1 MEKKVNASNNGEID
15 IVAHNLSNT
24 LLNLHKSNPWIHTAL
39 KSKSTL
45 VNATS
50 SPSKT
55 LQERSM
61 SPKMRWKIMNNTTPR
76 SSSILKSFLF
86 DDASIAANT
95 FVKSPSYTPFEYQ

>member
-1 MEKKVNASNNGEID
+1 MIRHEILSTRKFEEEETTNEKKVNASNNGGD
-15 IVAHNLSNT
+15 VVAHNLSMV
-24 LLNLHKSNPWIHTAL
+24 LNLHKSNPWIDTAL

-61 SPKMRWKIMNNTTPR
+61 SQK
-76 SSSILKSFLF
+76 
-86 DDASIAANT
+86 
-95 FVKSPSYTPFEYQ
+95 